1 MSRKEIQEQRIR
13 TYFIDATRE
22 ILKSEGLKGLNVR
35 AVSERAGYSYATL
48 YNYFKDIKD
57 LVFICVRGF
66 QEECEQ
72 YIESQ
77 TATLVSGKAKIKA
90 IYKAYISFFVQY
102 PGIFELFFL
111 EQMNSIGGKQPT
123 SELIYTFPDR
133 LCEKEFL
140 YCEENQILTRSETDI
155 LKYDLKL
162 AITGLLLFY
171 LHRQQP
177 TSFKAF
183 DETVDSILHR
193 HLPD

>member
-13 TYFIDATRE
+13 NYFIDATRE
-22 ILKSEGLKGLNVR
+22 ILKSEGLKGVNVR

-77 TATLVSGKAKIKA
+77 TAACVPGKSKIKA
-90 IYKAYISFFVQY
+90 IYRAYISYFVQY

-123 SELIYTFPDR
+123 SELIYSFPDR
-133 LCEKEFL
+133 LSEKEFM
-140 YCEENQILTRSETDI
+140 YCEENLIFTRAETEI
-155 LKYDLKL
+155 LKSDLKL

-177 TSFKAF
+177 TSFAAF
-183 DETVDSILHR
+183 NEAVGSILDR